1 MIYLDMDGV
10 IADFDGYFE
19 HLFGV
24 LPRQIPATER
34 WKKVNSTPNYWADL
48 PKIPEADT
56 LINYLNKY
64 GFTILTGVPV
74 SGCEKAKNEKRIW
87 LKNRYGIETDV
98 ICCFSRDKAKY
109 CRLGD
114 ILIDDWSPN
123 IERWIKAG
131 GIGIL
136 HTSIENTLE
145 QLKQLGYNL

>member
-10 IADFDGYFE
+10 ICDFDGYFE

-48 PKIPEADT
+48 PKMPEADT
-56 LINYLNKY
+56 LINYLKNY
-64 GFTILTGVPV
+64 GFMILTGIPH
-74 SGCEKAKNEKRIW
+74 SGSEKAQNEKRIW
-87 LKNRYGIETDV
+87 LKNHYGIETNIV
-98 ICCFSRDKAKY
+98 CCFSKDKANY
-109 CRLGD
+109 CQVGD

-131 GIGIL
+131 GTGIL
-136 HTSIENTLE
+136 HTSVDDTLE
-145 QLKQLGYNL
+145 HLKQLGYE